1 MSKHRN
7 PQARLSKQPSPDN
20 ADPSARTFDV
30 SGALDI
36 LREIIGRTEALVTA
50 TEDALERDPW
60 DADDADHGRRVEHLA
75 HLLASAKEAAHAA
88 RDAGSQMAAGLAMH
102 RAVNA

>member
-1 MSKHRN
+1 MKRHRN
-7 PQARLSKQPSPDN
+7 PRLRLSKPATPDN
-20 ADPSARTFDV
+20 SEPSAPTFDV
-30 SGALDI
+30 AGAVDI
-36 LREIIGRTEALVTA
+36 LREIIARTEALVTA

-88 RDAGSQMAAGLAMH
+88 RDAGARIAEGLAMH
-102 RAVNA
+102 RAVSA